1 MEYFHLQAGHLRIP
15 QSSSNGCYDPIR
27 RVVTLGDA
35 CFADFHCN
43 DLPNTYCKYDST
55 MPRYNSSCQCVPN
68 NKPFN
73 ANKRTGLVEGCSKLT
88 KEDRYTVLGCS
99 TRFEVL
105 SEVSYPREF
114 KNFSYTVIKISL
126 YVNIIL
132 Y

>member
-68 NKPFN
+68 NKPFK

-105 SEVSYPREF
+105 SEVAYHVYLNIS
-114 KNFSYTVIKISL
+114 VIP
-126 YVNIIL
+126 YN
-132 Y
+132 